1 MMMCQSEDSILK
13 CIDAYDFKEK
23 LWIILEFMNFGALTD
38 LLEEMKGKLDE
49 NLCAYLLRRTLE
61 GLNYLHSRGIVHRD
75 IKSDNILI
83 NSEGD
88 IKLADFGY
96 ATQLTK
102 QKRGTVSQVG
112 TFCWMAPEL
121 INLKKNYNHK
131 VDIWS
136 FGIFAM
142 EVADGEPPYINEKQA
157 KILFNIV
164 TKDPPPIN
172 DRYSSDFKDFVSQCL
187 IKDPVKRPSAETL
200 LEHPFMKDANYHK

>member
-1 MMMCQSEDSILK
+1 MMMCQQEGSILK

-23 LWIILEFMNFGALTD
+23 LWIILEFMNFGALTG
-38 LLEEMKGKLDE
+38 LLEEKKGRLDE
-49 NLCAYLLRRTLE
+49 KLCAYLLRRTLE
-61 GLNYLHSRGIVHRD
+61 GLNYLHARGIVHRD

-88 IKLADFGY
+88 VKLADFGY

-112 TFCWMAPEL
+112 TICWMAPEL
-121 INLKKNYNHK
+121 INLKKNYDHK

-142 EVADGEPPYINEKQA
+142 EIADGEPPYINEK
-157 KILFNIV
+157 
-164 TKDPPPIN
+164 
-172 DRYSSDFKDFVSQCL
+172 
-187 IKDPVKRPSAETL
+187 
-200 LEHPFMKDANYHK
+200 